1 MKQCSKW
8 VVVLLLAAV
17 GSVMASS
24 GGLRVEQAWA
34 RATPAVAPVA
44 GGFLI
49 IANDGG
55 KDDRLLRVESDIAQR
70 VEIHQMRNDAGV
82 MRMRQVDGIDV
93 PAGAPVE
100 LKPGGLHLM
109 LMELK
114 TPLKAGD
121 RLPIAAHGRLVM
133 APGGY
138 HLMLIQPKRA
148 LLEGGHFDATLVFQ
162 RAGRVKATFQVR
174 AMGAGAH

>member
-8 VVVLLLAAV
+8 VAVLLLAAV

-34 RATPAVAPVA
+34 RATPVVAPVA

-82 MRMRQVDGIDV
+82 MRMRQVTEG
-93 PAGAPVE
+93 
-100 LKPGGLHLM
+100 
-109 LMELK
+109 
-114 TPLKAGD
+114 
-121 RLPIAAHGRLVM
+121 LPIAAHGRLVM